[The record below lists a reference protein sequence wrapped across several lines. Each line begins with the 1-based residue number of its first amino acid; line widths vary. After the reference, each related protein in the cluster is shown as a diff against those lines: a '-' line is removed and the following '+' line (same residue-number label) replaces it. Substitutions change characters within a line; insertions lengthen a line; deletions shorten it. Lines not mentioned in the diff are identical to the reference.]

1 MPPPV
6 RFMELEVP
14 LHMIFIKEPLGGG
27 CLGDEYRGLYNDT
40 LEVAVKTFKFK
51 VRVQRFR

>member
-1 MPPPV
+1 
-6 RFMELEVP
+6 MELEVP